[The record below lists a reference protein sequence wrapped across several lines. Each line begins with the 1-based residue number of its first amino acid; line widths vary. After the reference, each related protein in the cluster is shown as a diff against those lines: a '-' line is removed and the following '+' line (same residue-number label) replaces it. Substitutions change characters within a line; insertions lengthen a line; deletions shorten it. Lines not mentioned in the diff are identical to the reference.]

1 MSKESSKLNPVVQ
14 EAKDLFGLLQTICL
28 ENGRYADARKL
39 LIQIQR
45 LARKLADSMDDDY
58 AEALQ
63 WQGYALLNI
72 SRLARTGQM
81 KARFTVAGYDSL
93 CQAVDLKLQFKRDL
107 NFVFSAYNVGIDL
120 VVEMQ
125 QPERARHY
133 LLISRAALRRL
144 PDRSGLSAFS
154 LMVSTALARCEKALG
169 NNEKAARILRASL
182 GRHQPRLSRWDELR
196 TYAQSCELL
205 AQIMLDALST
215 KRAEAS

>member
-1 MSKESSKLNPVVQ
+1 MSEESSKHNPVVQ
-14 EAKDLFGLLQTICL
+14 EAKDLFGQLQTICL

-45 LARKLADSMDDDY
+45 LAQSLADSADNDY

-72 SRLARTGQM
+72 NRLARTRQM
-81 KARFTVAGYDSL
+81 KARFTGAGYDSL

-107 NFVFSAYNVGIDL
+107 SLVFSAYNVGIDL

-125 QPERARHY
+125 QPERARRY
-133 LLISRAALRRL
+133 LLISRAALKCL
-144 PDRSGLSAFS
+144 PAHTALRGFS
-154 LMVSTALARCEKALG
+154 LMVSTALARCEKGLG
-169 NNEKAARILRASL
+169 NNEKAARILRAGL
-182 GRHQPRLSRWDELR
+182 VRYQPRLSRWNELR

-205 AQIMLDALST
+205 AQIMLEALAE
-215 KRAEAS
+215 KRAQG